1 MNIRPT
7 NYRRWLRW
15 LRCLHF
21 AKSTSQR
28 ETLSGKRDNISLIFE
43 KNNM

>member
-7 NYRRWLRW
+7 NYRRWLR
-15 LRCLHF
+15 LCCLHF

-43 KNNM
+43 KNNI